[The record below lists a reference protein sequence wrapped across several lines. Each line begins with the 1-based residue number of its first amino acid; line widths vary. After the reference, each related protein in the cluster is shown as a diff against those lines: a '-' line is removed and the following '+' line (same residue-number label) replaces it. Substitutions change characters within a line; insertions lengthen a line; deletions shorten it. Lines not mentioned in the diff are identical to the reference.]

1 MRLKEGVVLDRIRPE
16 ILRACADIHSLMEA
30 TGQFTITAGLDGK
43 HKAGSLHYVGKAV
56 DIRSKHIADPVAKKR
71 VLSEIKNI
79 LGRDYD
85 CLLEGEGTENEH
97 YHVEWDKKG

>member
-43 HKAGSLHYVGKAV
+43 HKVGSLHYVGKAV
-56 DIRSKHIADPVAKKR
+56 DIRSKHITDPVMKKR

-79 LGRDYD
+79 LGKDYD
-85 CLLEGEGTENEH
+85 CILECEGEANEH
-97 YHVEWDKKG
+97 YHLEYDVKG